1 MTALFEYL
9 HKVQSVW
16 IDNLEYQ
23 VKEGWLWLDPIL
35 TLVRDYFFET
45 TVVVTVILL
54 YSLIFLSISLYD
66 QKKIPKKIVY
76 TDEFKNLVK
85 GIDLHLGDQPKKPAT
100 KKPTKNKIS

>member
-9 HKVQSVW
+9 HKVQSVL

-23 VKEGWLWLDPIL
+23 VKEGWLWLGPIL

-45 TVVVTVILL
+45 IVVVTVILL
-54 YSLIFLSISLYD
+54 YSLIFLGISSYD
-66 QKKIPKKIVY
+66 QKKTPKKIVF

-85 GIDLHLGDQPKKPAT
+85 GIDLHLGDQPKKLAE
-100 KKPTKNKIS
+100 KNKIKNKIS